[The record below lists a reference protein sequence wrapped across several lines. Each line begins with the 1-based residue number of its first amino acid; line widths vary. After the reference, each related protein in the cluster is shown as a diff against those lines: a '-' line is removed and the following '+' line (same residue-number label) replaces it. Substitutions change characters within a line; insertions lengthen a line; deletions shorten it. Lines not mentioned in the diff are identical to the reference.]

1 MERRLG
7 IPIHSAGAFWRLPK
21 PSLKPVRTA
30 SSSSSWRCLS
40 SRVTALGSPASSRA
54 KRAATAL
61 LVKRRNV
68 NVWSIIW
75 ASLAGSEMTRRRRA
89 WM

>member
-1 MERRLG
+1 
-7 IPIHSAGAFWRLPK
+7 
-21 PSLKPVRTA
+21 
-30 SSSSSWRCLS
+30 
-40 SRVTALGSPASSRA
+40 
-54 KRAATAL
+54 L